1 MEIPAPTPSQPS
13 GFADITISLERPR
26 DYPWR
31 KNPSL
36 FWGGVLLS
44 IIFLIAIFSKQ
55 LAPYDPIALDL
66 NNILAAPNPQHLL
79 GTDGYGRDLLS
90 RMIIGA
96 PLDLTIGLLSV
107 LFPLAIGIVVG
118 TISGY
123 YGGIIDTIFMRLVDV
138 VVAFPFLVLIIT
150 MIAVLGPGLENVI
163 IAVTAVSWIIYARI
177 IRGEILV
184 AKNLEYVMSAKVL
197 GYSDLRIMFRHILPN
212 VVTTAIIFGALDV
225 ALDILLAASL
235 GFLGLGVRPPTPEW
249 GSIIAE
255 GANFMTTAWWIS
267 AFPGIAIV
275 ITGAGFALLADGLAD
290 LLRTGG
296 QEA

>member
-1 MEIPAPTPSQPS
+1 MEIPAPTPPQPN
-13 GFADITISLERPR
+13 GIADLAIPLDIPR
-26 DYPWR
+26 EYPWR

-36 FWGGVLLS
+36 FFGGFVLS
-44 IIFLIAIFSKQ
+44 IIFLIAIFSRQ
-55 LAPYDPIALDL
+55 LAPYDPITLDL
-66 NNILAAPNPQHLL
+66 NNILAAPSPQHLL
-79 GTDGYGRDLLS
+79 GTDGYGRDVLS
-90 RMIIGA
+90 RIITGA

-138 VVAFPFLVLIIT
+138 VVAFPFMVLIIT

-163 IAVTAVSWIIYARI
+163 IAVTIVSWVIYARI

-235 GFLGLGVRPPTPEW
+235 GFLGLGVQPPTPEW
-249 GSIIAE
+249 GSIISE